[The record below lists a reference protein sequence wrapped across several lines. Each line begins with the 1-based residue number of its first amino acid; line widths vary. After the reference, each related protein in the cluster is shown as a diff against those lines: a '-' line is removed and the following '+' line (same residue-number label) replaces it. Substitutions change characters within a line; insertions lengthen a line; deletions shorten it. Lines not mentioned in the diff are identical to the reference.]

1 MFKINK
7 KLSNT
12 NARTSMLLVNNKHS
26 QFDYSEVYRQIR
38 TSIEFS
44 NIGKKVN
51 VVNIT
56 SSKPG
61 EGKTTMAVNLA
72 LIYATIYEKVLLID
86 CDLRKTTGT

>member
-1 MFKINK
+1 
-7 KLSNT
+7 
-12 NARTSMLLVNNKHS
+12 MLLVNNKHS

-61 EGKTTMAVNLA
+61 EGKNNHGSEFGFNLCNH
-72 LIYATIYEKVLLID
+72 L
-86 CDLRKTTGT
+86 